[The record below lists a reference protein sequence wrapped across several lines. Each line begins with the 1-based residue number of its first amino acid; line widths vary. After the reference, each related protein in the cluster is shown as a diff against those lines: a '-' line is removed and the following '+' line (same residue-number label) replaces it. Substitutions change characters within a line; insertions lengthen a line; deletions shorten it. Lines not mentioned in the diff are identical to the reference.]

1 MVTMAERPTKAGR
14 FPFSL
19 WPKIECF
26 FYDFL
31 CLVAQHVEVVAL
43 VEQQQILSQLQQ
55 TPFRCAQ

>member
-14 FPFSL
+14 FPISL

-26 FYDFL
+26 FSDFL